1 MAYNKALDILKK
13 EHSVEIVEVLMEY
26 AEWQSR
32 VSHESLETVKSTL
45 LLASDYLIDI

>member
-1 MAYNKALDILKK
+1 
-13 EHSVEIVEVLMEY
+13 MEY

-32 VSHESLETVKSTL
+32 IGHENLESIKSTL